1 MNLKLIIQK
10 LHSSLNFIEYPES
23 YHLRK
28 LGGHKELYY
37 ALNKLWLH
45 ELNISSVLD
54 IGANKG
60 QFALTARMLLPH
72 AHIYSFEPLPDC
84 FREIKNRFKSSE
96 NFTAFNVGLGDCS
109 GELEFEQNNFS
120 PSSSFLKVS
129 KRHQELFPFT
139 QITKPVT
146 VKIER
151 LDDFIDNNNLEIKT
165 PFLIKIDVQGY
176 ENKVLLGAK
185 KTLQRASLIII
196 ETSFEELY
204 EGQPLFKDIYAQ
216 LIDLGFTYGG
226 SLEQMYEPNSG
237 KVIQTDGIFFNVSQ

>member
-1 MNLKLIIQK
+1 MNLKLIIRK
-10 LHSSLNFIEYPES
+10 LHSLLNFIEDPKS
-23 YHLRK
+23 YKLRK
-28 LGGHKELYY
+28 LGGDTGLYY
-37 ALNKLWLH
+37 SLNKSWFH
-45 ELNISSVLD
+45 NLNILTVLD

-60 QFALTARMLLPH
+60 QFSLAGRMLLPN

-84 FREIKNRFKSSE
+84 FQEIENKFKNSQ

-109 GELEFEQNNFS
+109 GELEFEQNDFS

-129 KRHQELFPFT
+129 QRHQELFPFT
-139 QITKPVT
+139 KNTQPIT

-151 LDDFIDNNNLEIKT
+151 LDDFIDKNNLEIQT

-176 ENKVLLGAK
+176 EDKVLLGAK
-185 KTLQRASLIII
+185 KTLQRASLIIL

-204 EGQPLFKDIYAQ
+204 ERQPLFKDLYTQ

-226 SLEQMYEPNSG
+226 SLGQMYDSNTGKIIQDNS
-237 KVIQTDGIFFNVSQ
+237 IFFKD